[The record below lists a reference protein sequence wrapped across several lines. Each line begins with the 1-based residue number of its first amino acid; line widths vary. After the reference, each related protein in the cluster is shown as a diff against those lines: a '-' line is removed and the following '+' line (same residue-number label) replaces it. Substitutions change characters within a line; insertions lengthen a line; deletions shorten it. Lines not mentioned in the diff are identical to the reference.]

1 MDTDYEPVNDIVD
14 IVDIIED
21 LQEIEGDDSEQTDL
35 QTTNVPDPSLAYLY
49 SQHPETILEYVEEV
63 TPKITPSAN
72 NIRKSIPFLTTFE
85 RTKVLGFRTTQLSQG
100 ARPFINVPE
109 HVSDI
114 KEIARLE
121 LEARRLP
128 FIIRR
133 PMPNGTFEY
142 WRISD
147 LMII

>member
-100 ARPFINVPE
+100 ARPFITVPE